1 MLRMVICLTIGQ
13 TGKKRVLFDAE
24 KDGQNISPKWVPAI
38 ENQEP
43 NESRR
48 SVGLIHALMYQSHYR
63 SITGYGTISPRR
75 LH

>member
-1 MLRMVICLTIGQ
+1 MESRYGPEKQQGAISHILTIVVGLTIRQ

-38 ENQEP
+38 ENQEL

-48 SVGLIHALMYQSHYR
+48 
-63 SITGYGTISPRR
+63 
-75 LH
+75 